1 MKCLFQ
7 RQQAIM
13 LAISAEDK
21 MRKLLLGIFLS
32 GCAWTDGKK
41 REINLF
47 WILLW
52 SVLGSIYLIAGL
64 WGVGLLDWK
73 VGLLRRAS
81 GVLIGIF
88 LLLVSFISKGQV
100 GMGDGLV
107 FLVCGLFLDFWESS
121 VLLMGGLLLLLL
133 RCLLSFFKEWRNVK
147 LCLKTTCL
155 RVSHILV
162 IYVKLNRR

>member
-1 MKCLFQ
+1 
-7 RQQAIM
+7 M

-133 RCLLSFFKEWRNVK
+133 RCLLSFFKEWR
-147 LCLKTTCL
+147 KTGTIMKKEMPL
-155 RVSHILV
+155 IP
-162 IYVKLNRR
+162 YVFVAYIGGIICSF